1 MTLLVLTIGS
11 LLLAVAMTG
20 VAWRVSREEHRRAQA
35 RIAAL
40 AAEIHQSSKSEVSSL
55 SDQTSEFQHES
66 SKSEVRSLPDQTSD
80 FQLQT
85 SPRDLF
91 VRSPPKSARRFG
103 TVVAAGVFVCATVGA
118 FAVISSRSP
127 QSVAAPS
134 NPANVAN
141 AANPLELLAL
151 GHDRDGDRLTVRGV
165 VRNPNRAGLDHVTA
179 IVLLFGH
186 DGAFLTSGRA
196 DVASTIL
203 GPGAET
209 TFVVTVPGA
218 ADVGRYRVSFR
229 TEDRVVPHVDRR
241 SST

>member
-40 AAEIHQSSKSEVSSL
+40 AAEIH
-55 SDQTSEFQHES
+55 ES
-66 SKSEVRSLPDQTSD
+66 SKSEVRSLSDQTSD

-127 QSVAAPS
+127 QSVANPS
-134 NPANVAN
+134 NPRPQELS
-141 AANPLELLAL
+141 NPGTLELLNL
-151 GHDRDGDRLTVRGV
+151 VSDRDGDRLTVRGV

>member
-1 MTLLVLTIGS
+1 MTLLVLTVGS
-11 LLLAVAMTG
+11 LLLAVVMTG

-40 AAEIHQSSKSEVSSL
+40 AAEIHDEPLPVATPVTGSS
-55 SDQTSEFQHES
+55 DMFAA
-66 SKSEVRSLPDQTSD
+66 R
-80 FQLQT
+80 
-85 SPRDLF
+85 PRG
-91 VRSPPKSARRFG
+91 SARRYG
-103 TVVAAGVFVCATVGA
+103 TVVAAGLFVCATIGA
-118 FAVISSRSP
+118 LAVISSRGT
-127 QSVAAPS
+127 QAVVNPS
-134 NPANVAN
+134 NRSSPPTLS
-141 AANPLELLAL
+141 NPLELIAL

-165 VRNPNRAGLDHVTA
+165 VRNPNPAELDHVTA
-179 IVLLFGH
+179 IVLVFGR

-196 DVASTIL
+196 DVVSPAL

-218 ADVGRYRVSFR
+218 ADVSRYRVSFR

>member
-1 MTLLVLTIGS
+1 MMLLALTIGS

-20 VAWRVSREEHRRAQA
+20 VAWRVSREEHRRARA
-35 RIAAL
+35 RIAVL
-40 AAEIHQSSKSEVSSL
+40 AAEIHESPKSEVRSL
-55 SDQTSEFQHES
+55 SDQTSDFP
-66 SKSEVRSLPDQTSD
+66 LQTSD
-80 FQLQT
+80 
-85 SPRDLF
+85 RDLF
-91 VRSPPKSARRFG
+91 VRPRPKSATRYG
-103 TVVAAGVFVCATVGA
+103 TVVAAGVFVCATAGA
-118 FAVISSRSP
+118 FAVISSRPSQAVADRANSANLGSP
-127 QSVAAPS
+127 GKAANS
-134 NPANVAN
+134 ANR
-141 AANPLELLAL
+141 ANPLELLAL

-165 VRNPNRAGLDHVTA
+165 VRNPNPAGLDHVTA
-179 IVLLFGH
+179 IVLLFRR

-196 DVASTIL
+196 DVASSSL